1 MLDTSRAIKPII
13 YQQRIPYDLTR
24 LDRDA
29 DPNVFFKDEYIYG
42 TRGRSNAGFGLW
54 QLAYASKAELTPANY
69 EAARVAMMTMKGDEG
84 RLLGIKPNVLVVPPG
99 LEGAAMRLLNN
110 GTRIEVVGG
119 TPVPIQNE
127 WKDTAKPIVTAWAA

>member
-1 MLDTSRAIKPII
+1 MMTQKG
-13 YQQRIPYDLTR
+13 
-24 LDRDA
+24 DA
-29 DPNVFFKDEYIYG
+29 D
-42 TRGRSNAGFGLW
+42 
-54 QLAYASKAELTPANY
+54 
-69 EAARVAMMTMKGDEG
+69 
-84 RLLGIKPNVLVVPPG
+84 RLLGVKPNVLVVPPG